1 MIFGEKDESTSVS
14 LELRP
19 VPFPLVGWIWI
30 GAAFA
35 VVGIGLWVAL
45 SNATLGFTIL
55 SFGLLSLPFNPP
67 LHSHTPSRLDVDA
80 HSIRFLRR
88 KSVVKLLPWNRVEKV
103 QYGARRMRRMKTTFP
118 VDNRNERVYIRFVAS
133 TDLESI
139 RVDGFEYELKPDE
152 IQRVL
157 DAISDLTKRHSV
169 PVEEKEWLVHS

>member
-1 MIFGEKDESTSVS
+1 
-14 LELRP
+14 
-19 VPFPLVGWIWI
+19 
-30 GAAFA
+30 
-35 VVGIGLWVAL
+35 
-45 SNATLGFTIL
+45 
-55 SFGLLSLPFNPP
+55 
-67 LHSHTPSRLDVDA
+67 
-80 HSIRFLRR
+80 
-88 KSVVKLLPWNRVEKV
+88 
-103 QYGARRMRRMKTTFP
+103 MKTTFP